1 MLRLR
6 FRRLLGQD
14 YSVRHRVLHELANRG
29 YPALCRLFYEPSG
42 VRWYRKAQGMV
53 NVDWRGKYST
63 LCCSL
68 FLRDRTFDIETDI
81 ATVVLIAS

>member
-1 MLRLR
+1 
-6 FRRLLGQD
+6 
-14 YSVRHRVLHELANRG
+14 
-29 YPALCRLFYEPSG
+29 
-42 VRWYRKAQGMV
+42 MV